1 MDYVIYQINVG
12 YLCDYEKST
21 KKGLRPS
28 VAWNT
33 RKAPKLFT
41 KEQAQN
47 WLKTLYKHTSGKYLI
62 RETTQKE
69 EMIKAA

>member
-28 VAWNT
+28 VTWNT

-41 KEQAQN
+41 KEQAKN
-47 WLKTLYKHTSGKYLI
+47 WLNTLYKHTSGKYLI
-62 RETTQKE
+62 INKTQRE